1 MGNNR
6 IFYSCLGVA
15 LAAPNSFP
23 STILEGVQSV
33 GVTSSKGIEYFLPS
47 KSINSSGFYSTVPDI
62 SFNYSQLLHSF
73 ENLSDLYGVNDYVD
87 LYMFVGE
94 DNLECLDPRK
104 YILCRYLL
112 LDSIEYNLSI
122 NDFFTLTK
130 NFKGFSRYICSTT
143 NNITV
148 PRCGIPIPANTDLV
162 GRRQNFHISGSSL
175 PSILTTSNV
184 LQNITIKSSINR
196 KQISETGT
204 KTPYGSSVNFPV
216 ETSISFELVSQNL
229 DNYNDTFNIASCAG
243 LTEDFTNIT
252 IGICGR
258 GNEISGSLTIN
269 DAYLSNVSYNGGDT
283 GGGNQILTIEY
294 ISYDSTG
301 IDSVIEFPSNAS
313 TGCL

>member
-33 GVTSSKGIEYFLPS
+33 GVSSSKSIEYFLPS

-73 ENLSDLYGVNDYVD
+73 TNLSNLDGVNDYVD
-87 LYMFVGE
+87 LYMFVGQ
-94 DNLECLDPRK
+94 DNTECLDPRK

-112 LDSIEYNLSI
+112 LDSIEYNLSV
-122 NDFFTLTK
+122 NEFFTLTK
-130 NFKGFSRYICSTT
+130 NFKGFSRYICSTS

-148 PRCGIPIPANTDLV
+148 PRCGSPSPLNTDLV
-162 GRRQNFHISGSSL
+162 GRRHNFNISGSSL
-175 PSILTTSNV
+175 PSILTTSNA
-184 LQNITIKSSINR
+184 LQNITVKSSINR

-204 KTPYGSSVNFPV
+204 KTPYGSAVNFPI
-216 ETSISFELVSQNL
+216 ETTISFEVISQNL
-229 DNYNDTFNIASCAG
+229 DNYNDNFNTVSCLG
-243 LTEDFTNIT
+243 LNESLTDIT
-252 IGICGR
+252 ISICGI
-258 GNEISGSLTIN
+258 GGEITGSLTIN
-269 DAYLSNVSYNGGDT
+269 DAYLSSVNYNGGDT
-283 GGGNQILTIEY
+283 GGGNQTITIEY
-294 ISYDSTG
+294 ISYESTG